1 MKVIALKRA
10 PGAPLVNPPA
20 VEVIVD
26 SATVAAGRPL
36 FMPDFD
42 SHWRVEVCPAFKI
55 SRLGKDISAKFAPR
69 YYDSFTVAVRLIPV
83 NVRDKIAKEDMPAGV
98 LGLFDY
104 CLGFGEWHPLP
115 PQSNNLEIKAGERST
130 QVSPQELD
138 VDNVIELVSHYTT
151 LKTGDVI
158 LPCSIAVIEPV
169 EPGDDLCVEISGVAQ
184 FDFKIR

>member
-36 FMPDFD
+36 FLPDFD
-42 SHWRVEVCPAFKI
+42 SRWRMEVCLAFKI
-55 SRLGKDISAKFAPR
+55 SRLGKDISAKFASR
-69 YYDSFTVAVRLIPV
+69 YYDSFTVAVRFVPIDIKNKLV
-83 NVRDKIAKEDMPAGV
+83 ENNMPEGV

-104 CLGFGEWHPLP
+104 CLGFGEWHSLP
-115 PQSNNLEIKAGERST
+115 PEGHTLEIEVGGRAIS
-130 QVSPQELD
+130 VSAKELD
-138 VDNVIELVSHYTT
+138 TDNVIECISHYTT

-158 LPCSIAVIEPV
+158 LPCALTDIEPI
-169 EPGDDLCVEISGVAQ
+169 EPGTDFYVKIRGIST